1 MKNKTYPCWSWLP
14 IPLVPTIKTFTALL
28 KPSMTQSVHPS
39 IHPSIISHFLDKE
52 DVSHN
57 NIYIYRYT
65 SIQLLG
71 AFGVKRPKEMVENKV
86 VIHVAAVIFKINFA
100 CSMI

>member
-39 IHPSIISHFLDKE
+39 IHPSMISHFLDKE

-57 NIYIYRYT
+57 NIYIGIPPY
-65 SIQLLG
+65 
-71 AFGVKRPKEMVENKV
+71 
-86 VIHVAAVIFKINFA
+86 NFQVHLVL
-100 CSMI
+100 SDQRRWWRTKW